1 MYRAKLVKQRS
12 TVSKHANQIF
22 PLLHSA
28 PGLERAPNTNL
39 ILFGSTPFSLESTF
53 YHTPDKNTNH
63 YTTDVV
69 VYNIVVLLFVLIKD
83 TLVIFPT
90 GICWALTVTMD
101 TNEFPLTFWWC
112 FTLCIDGFSY
122 LYILIVDIS
131 CNMVLTTKPNML
143 FQIPS
148 FWYV

>member
-83 TLVIFPT
+83 TLDIFPT
-90 GICWALTVTMD
+90 GIC
-101 TNEFPLTFWWC
+101 
-112 FTLCIDGFSY
+112 
-122 LYILIVDIS
+122 
-131 CNMVLTTKPNML
+131 
-143 FQIPS
+143 
-148 FWYV
+148 